1 MGLPADKNLWIE
13 PLSEDTA
20 LNGMRTSHF
29 HDYYEIYYLLEGK
42 RRYFINHD
50 LYNVEPHDVILVN
63 KSDIHQVQQI
73 GSNEKYVRY
82 LITFSDSFLNGL
94 GSEFDKN
101 FLMKIFETKKIH
113 VPESMQNAFNMLL
126 HKAETKIHQ
135 SDTCSQY
142 IAKLNVLEILVN
154 LNKFSAKNTYPLID
168 DLSVYENSI
177 QEVCRYICNYYNKP
191 ISLDQMAKIAYMS
204 PTYFSK
210 KFKRVTGFGFNEYL
224 NNVRIKMA
232 TNLLMETQLSIT
244 EIATFCGYQDSNYF
258 GDVFKKIIGISPN
271 KSRKEHYII

>member
-1 MGLPADKNLWIE
+1 MALPADKNLWIE
-13 PLSEDTA
+13 TLSETSSK
-20 LNGMRTSHF
+20 GMRISHF
-29 HDYYEIYYLLEGK
+29 HDYYEIYYLLEGQ

-50 LYNVEPHDVILVN
+50 LYDVAPHDIILVN
-63 KSDIHQVQQI
+63 KGDIHLAQSVGQ
-73 GSNEKYVRY
+73 NEKYVRY
-82 LITFSDSFLNGL
+82 LITFSDAFLNGL
-94 GSEFDKN
+94 GSEFNKD
-101 FLMKIFETKKIH
+101 FLLSVFSNKKIH
-113 VPESMQNAFNMLL
+113 VPETMQNAFNMLL

-135 SDTCSQY
+135 QDTYSQY
-142 IAKLNVLEILVN
+142 IAKLNVIEMLVN
-154 LNKFSAKNTYPLID
+154 LNKFSTKNTYPLID

-271 KSRKEHYII
+271 KYRKEHYIL

>member
-1 MGLPADKNLWIE
+1 MGLPEDKNLWIE
-13 PLSEDTA
+13 TLSETDSK
-20 LNGMRTSHF
+20 GMPSSHF

-42 RRYFINHD
+42 RRYFINHC
-50 LYNVEPHDVILVN
+50 LYDVMPHDIILVN
-63 KSDIHQVQQI
+63 KGDIHQVHNMA
-73 GSNEKYVRY
+73 SDEKHVRY

-94 GSEFDKN
+94 GSEFDRD
-101 FLMKIFETKKIH
+101 FLMKIFESKKIH

-126 HKAETKIHQ
+126 HRAETKIKQ
-135 SDTCSQY
+135 TDICSQY
-142 IAKLNVLEILVN
+142 IAKLNVLEMLVD

-168 DLSVYENSI
+168 DLTVYENSI

-271 KSRKEHYII
+271 KYRKEHYII

>member
-1 MGLPADKNLWIE
+1 MLPADKNLWIDAV
-13 PLSEDTA
+13 SETSSK
-20 LNGMRTSHF
+20 GMSSSHF

-42 RRYFINHD
+42 RRYFINHS
-50 LYNVEPHDVILVN
+50 LYDVLPHDIILVN
-63 KSDIHQVQQI
+63 KGDIHQTQ
-73 GSNEKYVRY
+73 GCSSGDKHVRY
-82 LITFSDSFLNGL
+82 LITFSDSLLNGL
-94 GSEFDKN
+94 GSEFDKD
-101 FLMKIFETKKIH
+101 FLMKIFENKKIH

-126 HKAETKIHQ
+126 HKAETKIKQ
-135 SDTCSQY
+135 QDTYSQY
-142 IAKLNVLEILVN
+142 IAKLNFLELLVDM
-154 LNKFSAKNTYPLID
+154 NKFSTKSSYPLMD
-168 DLSVYENSI
+168 DLTVYENSI

-271 KSRKEHYII
+271 KYRKEHYII